1 MIILC
6 KYVATFSFSRL
17 VIDLRLS
24 TPPKTYLLKFLFY
37 KTCTKGQSFRSNF
50 EITLFLVLFTEHTKS
65 FSFTVWPEP
74 IGIKVKKSRLLLPQH
89 QSTYPTGPE
98 SVSFE
103 IPLSDLTS

>member
-1 MIILC
+1 M
-6 KYVATFSFSRL
+6 
-17 VIDLRLS
+17 IDLRLS

-74 IGIKVKKSRLLLPQH
+74 IGIKVKKSLDFYYH
-89 QSTYPTGPE
+89 SIKVHKVN
-98 SVSFE
+98 SVQEACAKRFAVHILKFE
-103 IPLSDLTS
+103 ILQTT

>member
-24 TPPKTYLLKFLFY
+24 TPPKTYLLKFIFF

-50 EITLFLVLFTEHTKS
+50 EITLFLVLFTEYTKS
-65 FSFTVWPEP
+65 FSFTLWPEA
-74 IGIKVKKSRLLLPQH
+74 IGIKVHKVNSVQEACAKCFAVQLLKFKIL
-89 QSTYPTGPE
+89 
-98 SVSFE
+98 
-103 IPLSDLTS
+103 